1 MTPHHHSHSQWNAFQ
16 EQAREKDHRRVGGQ
30 QELFFF
36 HTLSPGSG
44 FFLTHGA
51 RIYNKLVCVA
61 RAWRHT
67 YVVYRSN
74 LSSNRP
80 AIPPN
85 TDGLYQEAIL
95 GARLRGGHL
104 A

>member
-1 MTPHHHSHSQWNAFQ
+1 MKSNTHHHHHPRWQWNAFQ

-51 RIYNKLVCVA
+51 RIYNKLVGAVSCCV
-61 RAWRHT
+61 
-67 YVVYRSN
+67 VVVVMDTHEM
-74 LSSNRP
+74 P
-80 AIPPN
+80 ASYI
-85 TDGLYQEAIL
+85 
-95 GARLRGGHL
+95 
-104 A
+104 